1 MTYLI
6 SFEDDRALDPAI
18 VGHKFASLAVASRTG
33 FAVPRA
39 FAISTP
45 AHRHY
50 LASNRWP
57 DHLRAEV
64 RRAVEDLT
72 LSEGISI
79 RSSATREDL
88 EGQSFAGQY
97 QTFLKVFSPDDLFR
111 KIEKCWNSAQ
121 TEVVRSYLQAL
132 NSHDDASVPL
142 MGVILQKMVH
152 ASAAGIAFGCNPM
165 NPTRHEI
172 VIEAVAGLAD
182 TLVSGQTSPYR
193 AIISNGGNLKVE
205 YPDGNG
211 AGHVG
216 RLENPL
222 RDDQWHAVA
231 RLVRSLEEQTGKM
244 PLDVEWAF
252 DHQDQLWVLQSR
264 VITAL
269 TLPEQADVLPGTWT
283 RKIADDLWADRL
295 TPLLAEAMLVNAP
308 RFDLSRIARI
318 VGLPVTRPTL
328 SVIDGYLYVNCAGLE
343 KVTAYVPKRY
353 RTSDLKDL
361 FPVSIDVDSIDTVSA
376 FKRVNVIIRAALLP
390 LFEPGAIPI
399 VCLLNAAR
407 HRSAIARHLARLEP
421 LPDHSPG
428 QALEKLRR
436 TLKIMAMA
444 QEYNQWPYFYAT
456 LFTWLFR
463 WLIVDRARLSHAD
476 FLGFLSSGGR
486 NISIEIEKAF
496 RGFVTTICS
505 DPELTRRM
513 LKWTASDSLNDL
525 PESVRS
531 KLDHFLDRYG
541 CRSRHRTLVVKRWAE
556 APEEVIAI
564 LQSLIRHRQPCRSDH
579 DHERFDS
586 PAPVVGAHGPE
597 EKKQFV
603 HRAGGF
609 RERVNTRIWLT
620 MADGFILKL
629 TRKFLDLREDLRF
642 LLDRVLYRIRLSALD
657 LGSQLGLG
665 EMALFLKF
673 SELERVVE
681 GRMSTVKAR
690 QLASKRLDSF
700 LKSTAVH
707 TFYVDGQPV
716 DAFDRDGDMLRG
728 LGTSPG
734 RFTGRARIVDNPAK
748 ADIRRGD
755 IVVARN
761 TDPGWTPILST
772 VGGMVIEEGGLLNHC
787 SIVAR
792 ELGVPAVVGVGQ
804 ATQIIPDGALITID
818 GGLGIIRIEKLN

>member
-6 SFEDDRALDPAI
+6 SFNDDRALDPAI
-18 VGHKFASLAVASRTG
+18 VGHKFASLAVASRAG

-39 FAISTP
+39 FAISTL

-50 LASNRWP
+50 LAGNRWP

-64 RRAVEDLT
+64 RQAVKDLT

-111 KIEKCWNSAQ
+111 KIEKCWDSAQ

-132 NSHDDASVPL
+132 KNSHDDASVPL

-182 TLVSGQTSPYR
+182 TLVSGQASPYR

-205 YPDGNG
+205 NPDGNG

-231 RLVRSLEEQTGKM
+231 RLVRSQEEQTGKM

-252 DHQDQLWVLQSR
+252 DHRGQLWVLQSR
-264 VITAL
+264 VIT
-269 TLPEQADVLPGTWT
+269 TMVRSGPSIPPGTWT

-295 TPLLAEAMLVNAP
+295 TPLLAESMLVNAP
-308 RFDLSRIARI
+308 RYDLSRIARI

-328 SVIDGYLYVNCAGLE
+328 TVIDGYLYVNCAGLE

-361 FPVSIDVDSIDTVSA
+361 FPVNIEVDSIDAVSA

-399 VCLLNAAR
+399 VCLLNTGR
-407 HRSAIARHLARLEP
+407 HRSTIARHLARLKT
-421 LPDHSPG
+421 LPDHTPG
-428 QALEKLRR
+428 QALEKLRCA
-436 TLKIMAMA
+436 LKIMAMA
-444 QEYNQWPYFYAT
+444 QERNQWPYFYAT

-486 NISIEIEKAF
+486 NISIEIERAF

-513 LKWTASDSLNDL
+513 LKWTAADSLNDL
-525 PESVRS
+525 PEGVRS

-541 CRSRHRTLVVKRWAE
+541 CRSRHRTLYVKRWAE

-564 LQSLIRHRQPCRSDH
+564 LQALIRHRQPCGSDH
-579 DHERFDS
+579 EPERFDS
-586 PAPVVGAHGPE
+586 PAPAHGPD

-603 HRAGGF
+603 NRAGGF

-629 TRKFLDLREDLRF
+629 TRKFIDLREDLRF
-642 LLDRVLYRIRLSALD
+642 LLDKVLYRIRLSALD

-673 SELERVVE
+673 SELERVVV
-681 GRMSTVKAR
+681 GRMSTDKAR
-690 QLASKRLDSF
+690 QFASKRLESF

-707 TFYVDGQPV
+707 TFYMDGQPL
-716 DAFDRDGDMLRG
+716 DAFDCDGDMIRG

-734 RFTGRARIVDNPAK
+734 RSTGRARVVDNPAK

-792 ELGVPAVVGVGQ
+792 ELGVPSIVGVGH

-818 GGLGIIRIEKLN
+818 GGLGIIRIEQLN